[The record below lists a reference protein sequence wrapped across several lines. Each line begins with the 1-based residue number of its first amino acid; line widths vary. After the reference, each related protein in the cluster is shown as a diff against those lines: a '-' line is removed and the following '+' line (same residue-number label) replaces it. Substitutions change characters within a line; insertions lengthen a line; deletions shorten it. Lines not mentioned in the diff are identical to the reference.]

1 MMGNRTVEA
10 DSATMTIYGS
20 LFSKLEMPLKTRTT
34 YMWDVVNPAAQLNWH
49 CSFSSTFSKALDA
62 LVAGNLHAT
71 LDLVV
76 YTDEAAPG
84 DLLSVDHT
92 RKALVFYWAIEQ
104 LGVEV
109 LFREQVVVGA
119 VIRSSIVKQVE
130 GGLSAV
136 FKLWVRQFFLSG
148 ANFSHGVTCHGS
160 RSVFMIKAKIN
171 TILCDDAAKSGIWSA
186 KGSSGIKSCMNCL
199 NVVAARRDH
208 HEGDGLV
215 SIQCDNT
222 SEFQLHTDDTVLA
235 ATDMLEEMASSRT
248 TRVELECT
256 EKTLGFKFN
265 PAGILWDKSMRS
277 LLGPISCSM
286 EDWCHVFVVSGIAN
300 IELWLFLKHAE
311 ATSARLCFPDVFQF
325 MNELTWPSACR
336 NPPKGCFNETRSR
349 SCHDADKF
357 KCGASEYPLV
367 NHIRLYLI
375 TNRFVSRYE

>member
-1 MMGNRTVEA
+1 MLLSHGN
-10 DSATMTIYGS
+10 
-20 LFSKLEMPLKTRTT
+20 P
-34 YMWDVVNPAAQLNWH
+34 N
-49 CSFSSTFSKALDA
+49 
-62 LVAGNLHAT
+62 AT
-71 LDLVV
+71 LDLVL

-84 DLLSVDHT
+84 DLLSVDNT
-92 RKALVFYWAIEQ
+92 RKAYVFYWAIEQ
-104 LGVEV
+104 FGVEV
-109 LFREQVVVGA
+109 LSREQAWFVGA

-186 KGSSGIKSCMNCL
+186 KGSSGIKPCMNCL

-208 HEGDGLV
+208 LEGDGLV

-222 SEFQLHTDDTVLA
+222 SEFQLHTDDTVWA
-235 ATDMLEEMASSRT
+235 AADMLEEMASSRAT
-248 TRVELECT
+248 KVELECT

-300 IELWLFLKHAE
+300 IEPWLFLKHAK
-311 ATSARLCFPDVFQF
+311 ATSARLCFQ
-325 MNELTWPSACR
+325 T
-336 NPPKGCFNETRSR
+336 CFNSKTLFSR
-349 SCHDADKF
+349 
-357 KCGASEYPLV
+357 L
-367 NHIRLYLI
+367 
-375 TNRFVSRYE
+375 